1 MALRILLALALCVPS
16 IALMAQEPPVP
27 NVAEGDQQ
35 KADKSG
41 EGDFYQVPESDPT
54 QLREFIIKMLS
65 FQPKTRKEA
74 VTHQAKAIGAV
85 REAATKMLK
94 VVEDKKSINYL
105 MAESVLLQIDIQDAR
120 VNQEADAKP
129 VVKRTLEFVKKI
141 GKDASGMEA
150 ELLFMLG
157 GALEPVAARKD
168 LAVKVYSEG
177 GKMLSEAAP
186 RPDDTVLVVENGASY
201 LAELI
206 RPLVASVETMS
217 AQDAAGSSSGR
228 KTYSLIIIDGAVEE
242 LSPTVKKRL
251 AEGGRIVTGLVERGV
266 TRLASGKKVAGTIT
280 LQPIAEIGSPVLDMF
295 AKPESWSF

>member
-1 MALRILLALALCVPS
+1 MTQTNMTTARKAMIDSQLRTSGINEEFVLSRMNCVAREEFVPEAVKPLAYMDRAIPL
-16 IALMAQEPPVP
+16 
-27 NVAEGDQQ
+27 
-35 KADKSG
+35 G
-41 EGDFYQVPESDPT
+41 EGRFLPS
-54 QLREFIIKMLS
+54 
-65 FQPKTRKEA
+65 
-74 VTHQAKAIGAV
+74 
-85 REAATKMLK
+85 
-94 VVEDKKSINYL
+94 
-105 MAESVLLQIDIQDAR
+105 
-120 VNQEADAKP
+120 P
-129 VVKRTLEFVKKI
+129 VVH
-141 GKDASGMEA
+141 
-150 ELLFMLG
+150 
-157 GALEPVAARKD
+157 
-168 LAVKVYSEG
+168 

-206 RPLVASVETMS
+206 RPLVASVETLS

-280 LQPIAEIGSPVLDMF
+280 LQPIAEIGIPVLDMF

>member
-1 MALRILLALALCVPS
+1 MNQTNMTIARKAMIDSQLRTSGINEEYVLSRMNSVPREEFVPEAVKPLAYMDRAIPL
-16 IALMAQEPPVP
+16 
-27 NVAEGDQQ
+27 
-35 KADKSG
+35 G
-41 EGDFYQVPESDPT
+41 EGRFLPS
-54 QLREFIIKMLS
+54 
-65 FQPKTRKEA
+65 
-74 VTHQAKAIGAV
+74 
-85 REAATKMLK
+85 
-94 VVEDKKSINYL
+94 
-105 MAESVLLQIDIQDAR
+105 
-120 VNQEADAKP
+120 P
-129 VVKRTLEFVKKI
+129 VVH
-141 GKDASGMEA
+141 
-150 ELLFMLG
+150 
-157 GALEPVAARKD
+157 
-168 LAVKVYSEG
+168 

-186 RPDDTVLVVENGASY
+186 SPDDTVLVVENGASY

-280 LQPIAEIGSPVLDMF
+280 LQPIAEIGIPVLDMF